1 MAYGLTAETYATN
14 SELLW
19 KWKKGKRAHW
29 WLMILGTDGIQLWQD
44 KRAPRMSCRVCPA
57 EEVKY
62 QSHRMGHW
70 HSHGGAMPMWGGS
83 HPQEVASGVPMCP
96 TGARQKLQPFVI
108 MCGRGLLER
117 NSNSLS
123 VTRENGF
130 THS

>member
-1 MAYGLTAETYATN
+1 
-14 SELLW
+14 
-19 KWKKGKRAHW
+19 
-29 WLMILGTDGIQLWQD
+29 
-44 KRAPRMSCRVCPA
+44 
-57 EEVKY
+57 
-62 QSHRMGHW
+62 MGHW

-117 NSNSLS
+117 NNNSLS

-130 THS
+130 TRS